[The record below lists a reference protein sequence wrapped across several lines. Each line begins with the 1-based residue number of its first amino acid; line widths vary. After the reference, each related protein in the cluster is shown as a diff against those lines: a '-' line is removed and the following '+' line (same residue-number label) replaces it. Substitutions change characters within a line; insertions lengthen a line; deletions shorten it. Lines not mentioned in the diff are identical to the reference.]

1 MEDAYTDKNTQEKR
15 IKNEER
21 LKERLK
27 AMEPSKGNPHV
38 YDNVFKTM
46 SIRVPKWN
54 IPMVNE
60 FFGTRYGMEDEVEY
74 LYNVET
80 SVFNSFRIKDRL
92 PDSKFK
98 VGDRRY
104 HLECESNL
112 NGDIAIRL
120 FEYDWMD
127 AVNFVER
134 EGAGS
139 YIVRVQNSAL
149 LYLRSNENTPEQF
162 TYKLVLPGG
171 EEAVYQVP
179 IIKNPDYSLE
189 EIFEKQLYMMLPYY
203 ILKYEPKTEETED
216 SIENKKKEA
225 EADGNIENEKEKAEA
240 EDRMKELLGRDLDAI
255 EKELNRRVKKH
266 MLREYDKVLLLQLMW
281 DVSKQAFVKSTAMKE
296 RVDEFMGGQVLE
308 YAWET
313 EYRRQLK
320 EAEDEGRTI
329 GSIEGANRKIISQ
342 ICRKLAKNKSV
353 EMIAEEL
360 EEDDIGYIQHI
371 CEVAAKY
378 APDYDADRIYEELYP
393 ESENE

>member
-1 MEDAYTDKNTQEKR
+1 MEDVHTDKNTQKKWEGK
-15 IKNEER
+15 KER
-21 LKERLK
+21 MRERLK
-27 AMEPSKGNPHV
+27 AMEPTDGNPHV

-60 FFGTRYGMEDEVEY
+60 FFGTHYSMEDDVEY

-104 HLECESNL
+104 HLECESNP

-134 EGAGS
+134 EEAGS
-139 YIVRVQNSAL
+139 YVVRVQNSAL
-149 LYLRSNENTPEQF
+149 LYLRSTENTPEQF

-179 IIKNPDYSLE
+179 IIRNPDYSLK

-203 ILKYEPKTEETED
+203 ILKYEGKTE
-216 SIENKKKEA
+216 
-225 EADGNIENEKEKAEA
+225 DGIENEKEEAEA
-240 EDRMKELLGRDLDAI
+240 EDRMKELLGGDLKAI
-255 EKELNRRVKKH
+255 EKELNRQVREH
-266 MLREYDKVLLLQLMW
+266 IIREYDKVLLLQLMW
-281 DVSKQAFVKSTAMKE
+281 DVSKQAFVKCKAMKG

-313 EYRRQLK
+313 EYRRQLE
-320 EAEDEGRTI
+320 EAQDEGRLEGELKGRTI

-342 ICRKLAKNKSV
+342 ICRKLTKNKSV
-353 EMIAEEL
+353 GTIAEEL
-360 EEDDIGYIQHI
+360 EEDDIEYIQHI
-371 CEVAAKY
+371 CEVAEKY
-378 APDYDADRIYEELYP
+378 APDYDADRIYGELYP
-393 ESENE
+393 ESETV

>member
-1 MEDAYTDKNTQEKR
+1 MEDVHTDKNTQK
-15 IKNEER
+15 KWAGKKER
-21 LKERLK
+21 LRERLK
-27 AMEPSKGNPHV
+27 AMEPSEGNPHV

-46 SIRVPKWN
+46 TIRVPKWN

-60 FFGTRYGMEDEVEY
+60 FFGTHYSMEDDVEY

-98 VGDRRY
+98 MGDRRY
-104 HLECESNL
+104 HLECESNP

-134 EGAGS
+134 EEAGS
-139 YIVRVQNSAL
+139 YVVRVQNSAL

-179 IIKNPDYSLE
+179 VIRNPDYSLK

-203 ILKYEPKTEETED
+203 ILKYEQKTEEM
-216 SIENKKKEA
+216 
-225 EADGNIENEKEKAEA
+225 DGSIENEKEKAEA
-240 EDRMKELLGRDLDAI
+240 EDRMKELLGGDLEAI
-255 EKELNRRVKKH
+255 EKELNRRVKEH
-266 MLREYDKVLLLQLMW
+266 MIREYDKVLLLQLMW
-281 DVSKQAFVKSTAMKE
+281 DVSKQAFVKRTAMKG

-320 EAEDEGRTI
+320 EAEDEGRLEGELKGRTI

-342 ICRKLAKNKSV
+342 ICRKLTKNKSV
-353 EMIAEEL
+353 GMIAEEL
-360 EEDDIGYIQHI
+360 EEDDIEYIQHI
-371 CEVAAKY
+371 CEVAKKY
-378 APDYDADRIYEELYP
+378 APDYDADRIYGELYP
-393 ESENE
+393 ESETE

>member
-1 MEDAYTDKNTQEKR
+1 MEDVHTDKKTQKKWEGK
-15 IKNEER
+15 KER
-21 LKERLK
+21 LRERLK
-27 AMEPSKGNPHV
+27 AMEPTDGNPHV

-60 FFGTRYGMEDEVEY
+60 FFGTHYSIEDDVEY

-104 HLECESNL
+104 HLECESNP

-134 EGAGS
+134 EEAGS
-139 YIVRVQNSAL
+139 YVVRVQNSAL

-162 TYKLVLPGG
+162 TYKVILPGG
-171 EEAVYQVP
+171 EEAVYRVP
-179 IIKNPDYSLE
+179 IIRNPDYSLK

-203 ILKYEPKTEETED
+203 ILKYEQKTEEM
-216 SIENKKKEA
+216 
-225 EADGNIENEKEKAEA
+225 DGSIENEKEKAEA
-240 EDRMKELLGRDLDAI
+240 EDRMKELLGGDLEAI
-255 EKELNRRVKKH
+255 EKELNRRVKEH
-266 MLREYDKVLLLQLMW
+266 MIREYDKVLLLQLMW
-281 DVSKQAFVKSTAMKE
+281 DVSKQAFVKRTAMKG

-313 EYRRQLK
+313 EYRRQLE
-320 EAEDEGRTI
+320 EAQDEGRLEGRTI
-329 GSIEGANRKIISQ
+329 GSIEGANRKIISL
-342 ICRKLAKNKSV
+342 ICRKLTKNKSV

-360 EEDDIGYIQHI
+360 EEDDIEYIQRI
-371 CEVAAKY
+371 CEVAEKY
-378 APDYDADRIYEELYP
+378 APDYDADRIYGELYP

>member
-1 MEDAYTDKNTQEKR
+1 MGPVE
-15 IKNEER
+15 
-21 LKERLK
+21 
-27 AMEPSKGNPHV
+27 GNPHV

-46 SIRVPKWN
+46 TIRVPKWN
-54 IPMVNE
+54 IPMVSE
-60 FFGTRYGMEDEVEY
+60 FFGTHYSMEDEVEY
-74 LYNVET
+74 LYNIET

-104 HLECESNL
+104 HLECESNP

-134 EGAGS
+134 EEAGS
-139 YIVRVQNSAL
+139 YVVRVQNSAL

-179 IIKNPDYSLE
+179 IIKNPDYSLK

-203 ILKYEPKTEETED
+203 ILKYEPKTGTAED
-216 SIENKKKEA
+216 S
-225 EADGNIENEKEKAEA
+225 IENEKEKAEA
-240 EDRMKELLGRDLDAI
+240 EDRMKELLGGDLEAI
-255 EKELNRRVKKH
+255 EKELNRRVKEH
-266 MLREYDKVLLLQLMW
+266 MIREYDKVLLLQLMW
-281 DVSKQAFVKSTAMKE
+281 DVSSQAFVKSTTMKG

-320 EAEDEGRTI
+320 KAEDEGKSV
-329 GSIEGANRKIISQ
+329 GSIEGANRKIIFQ
-342 ICRKLAKNKSV
+342 ICRKLAKNKSAGI
-353 EMIAEEL
+353 IAEEL
-360 EEDDIGYIQHI
+360 EEDDIEYIQHI

-393 ESENE
+393 ESETE